1 MLFLLRMGIS
11 RFTHFLDGGI
21 IGHFYRFPLPAFLD
35 IPRVFETVM
44 ILKAIAKHS
53 TIIMPLCA
61 IIGFIFPILSN
72 FVLGYLPQILFFLM
86 FFTLLGIDQKQLVRR
101 IGTGYVWGYAIFQSA
116 LMSLVLTAIAYVC
129 GMRGDLLLAIAGLGA
144 TAPLFGSGAIVNAV
158 GFDALLAM
166 AKTIAATL
174 VMPVT
179 LLMVLWM
186 LGDKEAHLDFT
197 LYFKRLLIYI
207 VTPMLLAVIARR
219 AIPRDKLVH
228 YYEKIRP
235 FNIILLMMFPLG
247 LMGGFRHTFDTDI
260 HQASILLGLSFVL
273 AFVFYFVAYFIYR
286 RYGYENA
293 IISALVC
300 GGRNVLLAYTI
311 TTPFMGALFLPLL
324 GAYQLPSFCLPLLGK
339 YMVKHHKALEKN

>member
-1 MLFLLRMGIS
+1 
-11 RFTHFLDGGI
+11 
-21 IGHFYRFPLPAFLD
+21 
-35 IPRVFETVM
+35 M
-44 ILKAIAKHS
+44 ILKTIAKHS

-61 IIGFIFPILSN
+61 VIGFIFPALSN
-72 FVLGYLPQILFFLM
+72 FVLEYLPEILFFLM
-86 FFTLLGIDQKQLVRR
+86 FFTLLGIDQKQLVKR
-101 IGTGYVWGYAIFQSA
+101 IGTGYVWGFAIFQSA
-116 LMSLVLTAIAYVC
+116 IMSLAVTVIAYAMGV
-129 GMRGDLLLAIAGLGA
+129 RDDLLLAIAGIGA

-179 LLMVLWM
+179 LLVVLWV
-186 LGDKEAHLDFT
+186 LGNKDAHLDFA

-207 VTPMLLAVIARR
+207 VAPMLLAVVARR
-219 AIPRDKLVH
+219 VIPGDTLMH

-247 LMGGFRHTFDTDI
+247 LMGGFRHTFDTNMRL
-260 HQASILLGLSFVL
+260 ALGLLSLSFVL
-273 AFVFYFVAYFIYR
+273 ALGFYFVAYWLYR
-286 RYGYENA
+286 RYDYEHG

-311 TTPFMGALFLPLL
+311 TTPFMGALFLPLVGSL
-324 GAYQLPSFCLPLLGK
+324 QLPSFCLPLLGK
-339 YMVKHHKALEKN
+339 YMVRHHKALEKSL

>member
-1 MLFLLRMGIS
+1 MTGFCLIPLMLPYSPYLGVLS
-11 RFTHFLDGGI
+11 RFELT
-21 IGHFYRFPLPAFLD
+21 
-35 IPRVFETVM
+35 M
-44 ILKAIAKHS
+44 ILKTIAKYS

-61 IIGFIFPILSN
+61 IIGFIFPTFSN
-72 FVLGYLPQILFFLM
+72 FVLGYLPQVLFFLM

-101 IGTGYVWGYAIFQSA
+101 IGTRYVWGFAVFQSA
-116 LMSLVLTAIAYVC
+116 LMSTVLTAVAYAFGV
-129 GMRGDLLLAIAGLGA
+129 RGDLLLAIAGLGA

-174 VMPVT
+174 VMPLA
-179 LLMVLWM
+179 LLVVLWI
-186 LGDKEAHLDFT
+186 LGNKEAHLDFG
-197 LYFKRLLIYI
+197 LYFKRLLIFI
-207 VTPMLLAVIARR
+207 VLPMVLAVMARR
-219 AIPRDKLVH
+219 AVAPTTLAQ

-247 LMGGFRHTFDTDI
+247 LMGGFRHTFDTDMM
-260 HQASILLGLSFVL
+260 QALSLLGLSTVMAL
-273 AFVFYFVAYFIYR
+273 VFYFSAYVLYR

-324 GAYQLPSFCLPLLGK
+324 GAYQLPSFSLPLLGK
-339 YMVKHHKALEKN
+339 YMVKRHQALQKV